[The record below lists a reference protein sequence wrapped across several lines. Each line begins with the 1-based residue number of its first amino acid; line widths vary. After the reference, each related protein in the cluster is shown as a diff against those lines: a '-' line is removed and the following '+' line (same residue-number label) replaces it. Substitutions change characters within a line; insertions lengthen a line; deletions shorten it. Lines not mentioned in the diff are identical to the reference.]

1 MWIIIGLVAIIAILV
16 GLYFAFRKAPK
27 TSIGI
32 AILVAACG
40 MMYYIL
46 ESNVRS
52 AYRADIA
59 NITIK
64 FKDNNCSTGFCW
76 TVSNKSNRTIFYH
89 SFRPEGYLPNRS
101 RPITS
106 GWYPL
111 RYDWDWVIKPGETE
125 SFSARKIPQPVGG
138 EPRDISLIQ
147 WRLVSPL
154 VCVDRK
160 PLEDFFRLHYRC
172 DYKGINY
179 AAGG

>member
-59 NITIK
+59 NITLK
-64 FKDNNCSTGFCW
+64 F
-76 TVSNKSNRTIFYH
+76 
-89 SFRPEGYLPNRS
+89 
-101 RPITS
+101 
-106 GWYPL
+106 
-111 RYDWDWVIKPGETE
+111 
-125 SFSARKIPQPVGG
+125 
-138 EPRDISLIQ
+138 
-147 WRLVSPL
+147 
-154 VCVDRK
+154 
-160 PLEDFFRLHYRC
+160 
-172 DYKGINY
+172 
-179 AAGG
+179 